1 MDQQSN
7 PRIDGGGPLHAYRTA
22 TPSAALKN
30 WLAGVPEEK
39 QADLIP
45 QGWFDQWVKVTLA
58 SGRKQYDL
66 PDSIRVPAGAV
77 LDVREYWATG
87 KPLYDPS
94 EITVPVLL
102 LHPEWDQDVPI
113 RLALEYFGQLRS
125 AKYKRWVEIG
135 EGTHLILLEKNR
147 RQVLHALLD
156 FLLEDYLPEK

>member
-1 MDQQSN
+1 M
-7 PRIDGGGPLHAYRTA
+7 
-22 TPSAALKN
+22 
-30 WLAGVPEEK
+30 
-39 QADLIP
+39 
-45 QGWFDQWVKVTLA
+45 
-58 SGRKQYDL
+58 
-66 PDSIRVPAGAV
+66 
-77 LDVREYWATG
+77 REYWATG

-156 FLLEDYLPEK
+156 FLLEDYLPER